1 MNISAIIDA
10 VRSLTDR
17 LTSVLQGEPVLV
29 IGNGAA
35 VVIYRVATAFGAI
48 PDQSFES
55 ALAMSAAA
63 NVTINA
69 VLATIRQY
77 VSPAN

>member
-35 VVIYRVATAFGAI
+35 VVIYLVANAFGAI

-63 NVTINA
+63 IVTINA